1 MAWLVQ
7 RPDETLRKG
16 TKHSPFHASNKA
28 KLALLG
34 KAFFVEACGAI
45 DSLASDRTSADT
57 HLAGKNKK
65 VGIVQSE

>member
-1 MAWLVQ
+1 MLSGAGDAGFGGYDGRSRRVCA
-7 RPDETLRKG
+7 P
-16 TKHSPFHASNKA
+16 
-28 KLALLG
+28 LG

-65 VGIVQSE
+65 VAVVHVQSE